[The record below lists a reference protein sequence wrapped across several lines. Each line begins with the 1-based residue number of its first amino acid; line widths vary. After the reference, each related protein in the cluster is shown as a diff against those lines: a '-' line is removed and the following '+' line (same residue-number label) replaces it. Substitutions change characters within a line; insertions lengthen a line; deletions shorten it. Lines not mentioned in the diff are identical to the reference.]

1 MKEIVI
7 CNSIGSY
14 SGALTRGKEYVVIE
28 ENKEKEQI
36 RIVDDNNRTRWYK
49 KYYFVPHGTSVP
61 VLAKWKFDD
70 EIIDSSEKSLE
81 HIEVTFTF
89 SDGQRRWCSI
99 CTKQGLKDYV
109 ERNMDGN
116 VLLIENQI
124 IVKDFS
130 YEIVNRAFFDLD
142 QQNELLNASLLY
154 N

>member
-1 MKEIVI
+1 MKKSVI
-7 CNSIGSY
+7 CDCIGPY
-14 SGALTRGKEYVVIE
+14 SGALTRGKEYVVLE
-28 ENKEKEQI
+28 ENDEKEQI
-36 RIVDDNNRTRWYK
+36 RIVGDNNRIRWFQK
-49 KYYFVPHGTSVP
+49 DYFVPYGNSVP
-61 VLAKWKFDD
+61 VLVKWKFDD

-89 SDGQRRWCSI
+89 SDGQKRWCSI
-99 CTKQGLKDYV
+99 CTKQGLNDYV
-109 ERNMDGN
+109 ERNMDWN

-142 QQNELLNASLLY
+142 QQNNLLNVSLLL